1 MQELQQTKSKEG
13 CGNVHLPHE
22 HVITKNVHVEN
33 NLAVQQGGPEPSLRL
48 HQVTD
53 QDKVE
58 VMLYSTN
65 LRNKDKLVAKGTLES
80 KEKTYVVG
88 GNMLGVQY
96 VAVRV
101 RGCTYLGD
109 EKLVRPYEKFQ
120 TVRDAMGSVI
130 AWPRSHVKIVKPTP
144 PAQSQSIGR

>member
-1 MQELQQTKSKEG
+1 M
-13 CGNVHLPHE
+13 
-22 HVITKNVHVEN
+22 
-33 NLAVQQGGPEPSLRL
+33 
-48 HQVTD
+48 
-53 QDKVE
+53 
-58 VMLYSTN
+58 N

-120 TVRDAMGSVI
+120 TVGDVCYVF
-130 AWPRSHVKIVKPTP
+130 AWPCSHVSMFPYKHRVCSNIH
-144 PAQSQSIGR
+144 S

>member
-1 MQELQQTKSKEG
+1 M
-13 CGNVHLPHE
+13 
-22 HVITKNVHVEN
+22 
-33 NLAVQQGGPEPSLRL
+33 
-48 HQVTD
+48 
-53 QDKVE
+53 
-58 VMLYSTN
+58 N

-130 AWPRSHVKIVKPTP
+130 AWPRSHVSMFPFKQCVCSNLHMCDMLFIRNLPFF
-144 PAQSQSIGR
+144 R

>member
-1 MQELQQTKSKEG
+1 M
-13 CGNVHLPHE
+13 
-22 HVITKNVHVEN
+22 
-33 NLAVQQGGPEPSLRL
+33 
-48 HQVTD
+48 
-53 QDKVE
+53 
-58 VMLYSTN
+58 YSMN

-101 RGCTYLGD
+101 CGCTYLGY

-130 AWPRSHVKIVKPTP
+130 AWPSSHVSNPIQAMCTL
-144 PAQSQSIGR
+144 QSAHV